1 MIVKVIIKRD
11 VVQGKESD
19 FFHHLKSL
27 RALALNQRGY
37 ISGET
42 LIQMDSPS
50 KVLVISKW
58 ESRKDWEAWK
68 NKPQRNE
75 VESILSTLQYNE
87 TVYESYVFKKWY
99 AAADLGFPPPLQ
111 KIEI

>member
-11 VVQGKESD
+11 VIQGKENE
-19 FFHHLKSL
+19 FFQRLKEL
-27 RALALNQRGY
+27 RTLALNQEGY
-37 ISGET
+37 ITGET
-42 LIQMDSPS
+42 LINTDAPS

-58 ESRKDWEAWK
+58 ESLETWNAWK
-68 NKPQRNE
+68 ANPQRRE

-111 KIEI
+111 ATEV

>member
-11 VVQGKESD
+11 VVEGKERE
-19 FFHHLKSL
+19 FFQGLKSL
-27 RALALNQRGY
+27 RALALDQKGY

-42 LIQMDSPS
+42 LIKSDSPS

-58 ESRKDWEAWK
+58 DSLEDWEIWK
-68 NKPQRNE
+68 TNTQRKE

-87 TVYESYVFKKWY
+87 TVYEAYVFKKWY

-111 KIEI
+111 ATEV